1 VEGADLL
8 VEYESKK
15 AAFLRRQEASGDD
28 AANDEN
34 DIQEEPMN
42 DEVDGDEWEEVDEE
56 GDEVDG
62 EEWEEV
68 EGEGEDEGDN
78 DSDDGSAPA
87 LVLLKSDQAS
97 DDAPVDEDELVVDL
111 SKMTPEER
119 EDLKQ
124 KVSSTR
130 VFTASDFEKMRK
142 LVEREHRAKRD
153 PREAARR
160 KRAVAKG
167 KEFEELS
174 DDSDSDA
181 DDHEVRV
188 SGVVTPQDIM
198 ADAKRKRQSKAEKL
212 EKIVAGRQ
220 KFESKSRAGGST
232 NTEKKRKK
240 NFMMSQFSFAT
251 RSKGKGKATAMAANK
266 RKQLAGTH
274 EAKKRRRKM

>member
-15 AAFLRRQEASGDD
+15 AAFLRKQKASGDIV
-28 AANDEN
+28 AADE
-34 DIQEEPMN
+34 DICQEEPMN
-42 DEVDGDEWEEVDEE
+42 DELDDDEWEEVEEKGDELDGDEWEEV
-56 GDEVDG
+56 
-62 EEWEEV
+62 
-68 EGEGEDEGDN
+68 EDEDE
-78 DSDDGSAPA
+78 DEDEDDIDEDSAPD
-87 LVLLKSDQAS
+87 LVLLRSDQAS
-97 DDAPVDEDELVVDL
+97 DGALDDHEQVVDL

-174 DDSDSDA
+174 DDSDSDE

-198 ADAKRKRQSKAEKL
+198 SEAKRKRQSKAEKL

-220 KFESKSRAGGST
+220 KFEFKSRAGGST

-240 NFMMSQFSFAT
+240 NFVMSQFSFAT
-251 RSKGKGKATAMAANK
+251 RSKGKGKATAMATNK